1 MWRGAATAQLAAA
14 AERQSGG
21 KVPQG
26 LRAARPDAPA
36 DGREAAWASPA
47 QQQFPGLSRSITID
61 NLQISFFF
69 PPRRISKSVAQK
81 RMALIVHW
89 PSSRSVTPVQAG
101 ILRKARSIDFRW
113 NILRVKV

>member
-26 LRAARPDAPA
+26 RRAARPDAPA
-36 DGREAAWASPA
+36 DGREAARASPA

-61 NLQISFFF
+61 NLQMSFFF
-69 PPRRISKSVAQK
+69 PHAGFQK
-81 RMALIVHW
+81 VLH
-89 PSSRSVTPVQAG
+89 
-101 ILRKARSIDFRW
+101 RKQ
-113 NILRVKV
+113 